1 MTCSYGVYVV
11 IFGKK
16 KNLKYTKLIEEM
28 YNKIVVY
35 VGVRTSG
42 QVEASQVSFLLL

>member
-1 MTCSYGVYVV
+1 MFLWSLCGA
-11 IFGKK
+11 FGKK
-16 KNLKYTKLIEEM
+16 KKKLKYTKLIEEM

>member
-1 MTCSYGVYVV
+1 MFLWSLCGD
-11 IFGKK
+11 FWKK

-42 QVEASQVSFLLL
+42 GITSEFSIIIGLH